1 MTELVLEHSI
11 SLTVVCKNEE
21 WSVGNVITNLKPTKV
36 YQRNLQQK
44 KQKIS
49 LQSSGRHGQNPLT
62 VQFPTHLQDSFPPH
76 EGSQGN
82 NIEIEGLLQQLE
94 LTNKELHDTKQVAS
108 VLQEDV
114 QTNERQ
120 LQRLHHDLQEKQQLI
135 TELQQTQDTLQLD
148 IRHHENRERLL
159 QQQLQDQEERGQ
171 QQLQESQ
178 KKEIVLRQAN
188 ATLQQQV
195 QEKRQLITELYQT
208 RATLQLDIQNHKNKE
223 RLLQKQLQD
232 QEERKQQQ
240 LQYSQERERVLRQAN
255 ATLQQQVQQLQ
266 DQEERRQQQLQYSQE
281 RERVLCQAN
290 ATLQQQV
297 QQLQD
302 QSHWVVRRE
311 EIEMTEEVL
320 GKGGW
325 GEVKV
330 AKFRGLRVAAKC
342 LHEVILS
349 PYNISVFTREMEI
362 AARVRHPNLLQFIGS
377 TRVGTPIILSELLPT
392 SLRKEIEKSLLN
404 GPQIIKIAQDVSTA
418 LNYLHLWKPHPIL
431 HRDVSSPNVLLEPY
445 GSVIWKAKLSDYGS
459 ANLVQSISA
468 NSVAPGNP
476 FYSAPEAPFPDQH
489 SPSMDVFSFGV
500 LLMEMILHQPPASK
514 TADKMAQS
522 EIIQWPAMKHL
533 VRRCISP
540 ASQARPSIAEVLA
553 DLEHP

>member
-44 KQKIS
+44 KQKMS
-49 LQSSGRHGQNPLT
+49 LQSSGRHGQDPLT
-62 VQFPTHLQDSFPPH
+62 VQSPTHLQDSFPPH

-82 NIEIEGLLQQLE
+82 NIEIEGLMQQLE
-94 LTNKELHDTKQVAS
+94 VTNKELHDTKQVAR

-114 QTNERQ
+114 QTKERQ
-120 LQRLHHDLQEKQQLI
+120 LQRLHHDLQGKQQLI

-171 QQLQESQ
+171 QQLHDSQ
-178 KKEIVLRQAN
+178 KREIVLRQAN

-208 RATLQLDIQNHKNKE
+208 QATLQLDIRSHKNKE

-232 QEERKQQQ
+232 QDERKQQH
-240 LQYSQERERVLRQAN
+240 LQYSQERERVLR
-255 ATLQQQVQQLQ
+255 
-266 DQEERRQQQLQYSQE
+266 
-281 RERVLCQAN
+281 QAN

-349 PYNISVFTREMEI
+349 SYNISVFTREMEI

-392 SLRKEIEKSLLN
+392 SLRQEIEKSPLN

-431 HRDVSSPNVLLEPY
+431 HRDVSSPNVLLEPS
-445 GSVIWKAKLSDYGS
+445 GSGIWKAKLSDYGS

-476 FYSAPEAPFPDQH
+476 FYSAPEALFPDQH
-489 SPSMDVFSFGV
+489 SPAMDVFSFGV

-522 EIIQWPAMKHL
+522 ETIQWPAMKRL

-540 ASQARPSIAEVLA
+540 ERRARPSIAEVLA